1 MKFHWIINFSF
12 IVEFNAQVSK
22 KIFFAGRIRNIY
34 FPFDVETD
42 TALSVATEMV
52 AELDITDQD
61 VTKIADMIDGEIA
74 SLVPEWKPGPGIVE
88 TPRFA
93 NQGFCRN
100 CASNRT
106 STGSLMEYFSNPHGT
121 NLQLLQCCRN
131 GCASMHGRFGEIT
144 FEVDESEYH
153 VNDGVP
159 NESSQS
165 DCLHYQEIWGQ
176 LESRELSSVDSGH
189 SHSDEEYEKLDQ
201 SFATED
207 NKETKVESQTAL
219 NARNS
224 TRHLLNSHSFSD
236 IPSVDCDQLYN
247 HEKEIQQE
255 LIWLKENYAMELSEL
270 REKQLGIASKTSSYS
285 DKEHGTSNGSLSS
298 LISSPLPREKDG
310 FHLILPTDNKHFSS
324 NCPDRINKS
333 CPSSDTPRARYCEAI
348 KESLRTED
356 TVTATGFPTGSM
368 LPPSLQRTTSL
379 PVDAI
384 DL

>member
-1 MKFHWIINFSF
+1 MKFSF
-12 IVEFNAQVSK
+12 VVEFNAQVFL
-22 KIFFAGRIRNIY
+22 KIFFSGRIRNIY

-74 SLVPEWKPGPGIVE
+74 SLVPEWRPGPGIEE

-93 NQGFCRN
+93 NQGFCHN

-106 STGSLMEYFSNPHGT
+106 STGSLMEYFSNPYGT

-144 FEVDESEYH
+144 FDVDESEHH
-153 VNDGVP
+153 VTDGAP

-201 SFATED
+201 SFVTED
-207 NKETKVESQTAL
+207 NKETKVESETAL

-224 TRHLLNSHSFSD
+224 TRHLVNSHSYSEV
-236 IPSVDCDQLYN
+236 PSVDCDQSDN

-255 LIWLKENYAMELSEL
+255 LRWLKAKYMMELSEL
-270 REKQLGIASKTSSYS
+270 REQQLGVASKTSSYS
-285 DKEHGTSNGSLSS
+285 NKENNTTNGRLSYP
-298 LISSPLPREKDG
+298 ISSPTQRDRNG
-310 FHLILPTDNKHFSS
+310 FHLNLPTDKKHFSS
-324 NCPDRINKS
+324 NCSDRINKS
-333 CPSSDTPRARYCEAI
+333 CPSLDPPMARYCGAI

-356 TVTATGFPTGSM
+356 TVTATRFPSGSL
-368 LPPSLQRTTSL
+368 LPPSLHRTTSL
-379 PVDAI
+379 PADAI

>member
-1 MKFHWIINFSF
+1 
-12 IVEFNAQVSK
+12 
-22 KIFFAGRIRNIY
+22 
-34 FPFDVETD
+34 
-42 TALSVATEMV
+42 MV

-74 SLVPEWKPGPGIVE
+74 SLVPEWRPGPGIEE

-106 STGSLMEYFSNPHGT
+106 STGSLMEYFSNPYGT
-121 NLQLLQCCRN
+121 NLQLFQCCRN

-144 FEVDESEYH
+144 FDVDESEHH
-153 VNDGVP
+153 VTDGAP

-207 NKETKVESQTAL
+207 HKETKVESETAL

-224 TRHLLNSHSFSD
+224 TRHFVNSHSYSQV
-236 IPSVDCDQLYN
+236 PSVDCDQSDN

-255 LIWLKENYAMELSEL
+255 LRWLKAKYMMELSEL
-270 REKQLGIASKTSSYS
+270 REQQLGVASKTSSYS
-285 DKEHGTSNGSLSS
+285 NKENNTTNGRLSYP
-298 LISSPLPREKDG
+298 ISSPTQRDRNG
-310 FHLILPTDNKHFSS
+310 FHLNLPTGKKHFSS
-324 NCPDRINKS
+324 NCSDRINKS
-333 CPSSDTPRARYCEAI
+333 CPSLDPPMARYCGAI

-356 TVTATGFPTGSM
+356 TVTATRFPSGSL
-368 LPPSLQRTTSL
+368 LPPSLHRTTSL
-379 PVDAI
+379 PADAI